1 VKQVNWGI
9 IGLGNIAIH
18 IAKALKFT
26 TNSRLVGIAS
36 KNQTKIEKFKTEFNL
51 DNNYCF
57 NNYKDLINCREI
69 DAIYIAL
76 PNSLHSELIK
86 SCIDGKKKILV
97 EKPVT
102 VNLLELKN
110 IKTEYNIKD
119 IFFAEGFMYRH
130 HPQILKVIELL
141 NKNII
146 GNLISMKS
154 NFGEDILHKKNFF
167 GFKTIKKYK
176 KENRLFNKALGGGA
190 ILDLGC
196 YPVSLS
202 LLIASLKP
210 NIDLKNIELFNIKKN
225 FGNTEVDVD
234 SYLEIN
240 FDNKFKSYVAVSF
253 IKNIGK
259 ESEIIGD
266 NGKLIIKDSWHG
278 KPSIIKIINK
288 DEKELE
294 VKSEHNVYYY
304 QMKNISKNILENKK
318 KPDYPAMNF
327 EDSLQNMNIVDK
339 WLNDKK

>member
-1 VKQVNWGI
+1 MKQVNWGI

-18 IAKALKFT
+18 IANALKFT
-26 TNSRLVGIAS
+26 TNSRLLGIAS
-36 KNQTKIEKFKTEFNL
+36 KDQSKIAKFKIEFNL
-51 DNNYCF
+51 DDSYCF
-57 NNYKDLINCREI
+57 NNYENLINCNEI

-76 PNSLHSELIK
+76 PNSLHCELIK
-86 SCIDGKKKILV
+86 NCIDRNKKILV

-102 VNLLELKN
+102 INLLELEN
-110 IKTEYNIKD
+110 IKKEYDTKN

-130 HPQILKVIELL
+130 HPQILKIIELL
-141 NKNII
+141 NEDII

-154 NFGEDILHKKNFF
+154 NFGKDILYKKNFF
-167 GFKTIKKYK
+167 GLKTIKKPK
-176 KENRLFNKALGGGA
+176 KENRLFSKELGGGA

-202 LLIASLKP
+202 LLIASLKL
-210 NIDLKNIELFNIKKN
+210 NLDLKNIELLNIKKN
-225 FGNTEVDVD
+225 FGNTEVDID

-240 FDNKFKSYVAVSF
+240 FDNKFRSHVAASF
-253 IKNIGK
+253 TKNLGK
-259 ESEIIGD
+259 ESEITGD
-266 NGKLIIKDSWHG
+266 KGKLIIKDSWHG

-288 DEKELE
+288 DEKEFE

-327 EDSLQNMNIVDK
+327 EDSLINMNIIDK
-339 WLNDKK
+339 WLNNEK

>member
-1 VKQVNWGI
+1 MKQVNWGI

-18 IAKALKFT
+18 IARALKFT

-36 KNQTKIEKFKTEFNL
+36 KNQTKIEKFKKEFNL

-57 NNYKDLINCREI
+57 NNYEDLINCNEI

-102 VNLLELKN
+102 VNLLELEN
-110 IKTEYNIKD
+110 IKKIYNTKN

-154 NFGEDILHKKNFF
+154 NFGEDILYKKNFF
-167 GFKTIKKYK
+167 GFKTIKNYK
-176 KENRLFNKALGGGA
+176 KENRLFSKVLGGGA

-210 NIDLKNIELFNIKKN
+210 NVDLKNIELFNIKKN

-240 FDNKFKSYVAVSF
+240 FDNKFRSHVAASF
-253 IKNIGK
+253 TKNLGK
-259 ESEIIGD
+259 ESEITGD
-266 NGKLIIKDSWHG
+266 KGKLIIKDSWHG

-288 DEKELE
+288 DEKEFE
-294 VKSEHNVYYY
+294 VKSEHGVYYY
-304 QMKNISKNILENKK
+304 QMKNISENILENKK

-327 EDSLQNMNIVDK
+327 EDSLLNMNIIDK
-339 WLNDKK
+339 WLNNEK

>member
-1 VKQVNWGI
+1 MKQVNWGI

-18 IAKALKFT
+18 IARALKFT
-26 TNSRLVGIAS
+26 TNSRLTGVAS
-36 KNQTKIEKFKTEFNL
+36 KNQTKIEKFKIEFNL
-51 DNNYCF
+51 DGNYCF

-86 SCIDGKKKILV
+86 RCIDGKKKILV

-110 IKTEYNIKD
+110 IKKEYNIKD

-141 NKNII
+141 NENII
-146 GNLISMKS
+146 GNLISMRS

-167 GFKTIKKYK
+167 GFKSIKNYK

-202 LLIASLKP
+202 FLIASLKP

-240 FDNKFKSYVAVSF
+240 FDNKFKSYVAASF
-253 IKNIGK
+253 IKNLGK

-278 KPSIIKIINK
+278 KPSIIRIINK

-294 VKSEHNVYYY
+294 VKSEHNIYYY

-327 EDSLQNMNIVDK
+327 EDSLQNMNIIDK
-339 WLNDKK
+339 WLNNEK